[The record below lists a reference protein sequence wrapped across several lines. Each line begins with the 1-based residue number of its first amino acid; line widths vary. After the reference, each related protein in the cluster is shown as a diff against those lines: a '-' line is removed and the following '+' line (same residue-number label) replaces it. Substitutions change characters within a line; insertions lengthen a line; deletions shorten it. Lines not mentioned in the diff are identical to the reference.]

1 MNLTFF
7 IQSSTVHLNNY
18 SIKDLPGS
26 SGRFDVIS
34 RCILAAL
41 LNGNEIEKNVQI
53 WVFLSNYGT
62 FIFDV
67 SNLSV
72 NNFPKTELTFAK
84 YFIEIILNRKSFQIG
99 ITQINDNPLRKVK
112 ILDISLIDALKAF
125 LKNDYKLYILYEKGM
140 DFFENINELSSEK
153 NLGFVIGNQSGE
165 VVSSGELRTLNLTNV
180 SFGSQSYLA
189 SSVIKLIK
197 LYLLR

>member
-7 IQSSTVHLNNY
+7 IQSSTVNLNNY

-34 RCILAAL
+34 RCVLASL

-53 WVFLSNYGT
+53 WVFLSDYGT
-62 FIFDV
+62 FIFDI
-67 SNLSV
+67 SKLNID
-72 NNFPKTELTFAK
+72 NFPKTELSFAK
-84 YFIEIILNRKSFQIG
+84 CFIEVILNKNSFGTG
-99 ITQINDNPLRKVK
+99 ISQFPDNPLKK
-112 ILDISLIDALKAF
+112 IKIMDIKFIDALKDF
-125 LKNDYKLYILYEKGM
+125 LKNNYKLYILYEKGV
-140 DFFENINELSSEK
+140 DFFENVKGFRSEK
-153 NLGFVIGNQSGE
+153 HLGFVIGNQSGIDSE
-165 VVSSGELRTLNLTNV
+165 QLRTLNLINV

>member
-7 IQSSTVHLNNY
+7 IQSSTVNLNNY

-34 RCILAAL
+34 RCVLAAL
-41 LNGNEIEKNVQI
+41 LNGNEIEKTVQI
-53 WVFLSNYGT
+53 WVFLSDYGT

-72 NNFPKTELTFAK
+72 DNFPKTELIFAK
-84 YFIEIILNRKSFQIG
+84 YFMEVILNKVSFRTG
-99 ITQINDNPLRKVK
+99 ILQFPDNPLKK
-112 ILDISLIDALKAF
+112 IKIVDTNLIDALKDF
-125 LKNDYKLYILYEKGM
+125 LKNGYKLYVLYEKGV
-140 DFFENINELSSEK
+140 DFFENVKEFRSEK
-153 NLGFVIGNQSGE
+153 NLGFVIGNQSGIDSE
-165 VVSSGELRTLNLTNV
+165 QLRALNLINV

>member
-7 IQSSTVHLNNY
+7 IQSSTVNLNNY

-34 RCILAAL
+34 RCVLAAL
-41 LNGNEIEKNVQI
+41 LNDNEIEKNVQI
-53 WVFLSNYGT
+53 RVFLSDYGT

-72 NNFPKTELTFAK
+72 DNFPKTELIFAK
-84 YFIEIILNRKSFQIG
+84 YFMEVILNKVSFRTG
-99 ITQINDNPLRKVK
+99 ILQFPDNPLKK
-112 ILDISLIDALKAF
+112 IKIVDTNLIDALKDF
-125 LKNDYKLYILYEKGM
+125 LKNGYKLYVLYEKGV
-140 DFFENINELSSEK
+140 DFFENVKEFRSEK
-153 NLGFVIGNQSGE
+153 NLGFVIGNQSGIDSE
-165 VVSSGELRTLNLTNV
+165 QLRALNLINV

>member
-7 IQSSTVHLNNY
+7 IQSSTVNLNNY

-34 RCILAAL
+34 RCVLAAL
-41 LNGNEIEKNVQI
+41 LNDNEIEKNVQI
-53 WVFLSNYGT
+53 RVFLNDYGT

-72 NNFPKTELTFAK
+72 DNFPKTELIFAK
-84 YFIEIILNRKSFQIG
+84 YFMEVILNKVSFRTG
-99 ITQINDNPLRKVK
+99 ILQFPDNPLKK
-112 ILDISLIDALKAF
+112 IKIVDTNLIDALKDF
-125 LKNDYKLYILYEKGM
+125 LKNGYKLYILYEKGV
-140 DFFENINELSSEK
+140 DFFENVKEFRSEK
-153 NLGFVIGNQSGE
+153 NLGFVIGNQSGIDSE
-165 VVSSGELRTLNLTNV
+165 QLRALNLINV

>member
-7 IQSSTVHLNNY
+7 IQSSTVNLNNY

-34 RCILAAL
+34 RCVLAAL
-41 LNGNEIEKNVQI
+41 LNGNDIEKNVQI
-53 WVFLSNYGT
+53 WVFLSDYGT
-62 FIFDV
+62 FIFDI
-67 SNLSV
+67 SDLSV
-72 NNFPKTELTFAK
+72 DNFPKTELTFAK
-84 YFIEIILNRKSFQIG
+84 YFIEVILNKRSFRTGVSQDS
-99 ITQINDNPLRKVK
+99 DNPLKKIK
-112 ILDISLIDALKAF
+112 ILDINLMDALKDF
-125 LKNDYKLYILYEKGM
+125 LKNDYKLYILYEKGV
-140 DFFENINELSSEK
+140 DFFANIKEFRSEK
-153 NLGFVIGNQSGE
+153 NLGFVIGNQSGINSE
-165 VVSSGELRTLNLTNV
+165 QLSAFNLINI

>member
-7 IQSSTVHLNNY
+7 IQSSTVNLNNY

-34 RCILAAL
+34 RCVLAAL
-41 LNGNEIEKNVQI
+41 LNDNEIEKNVQI
-53 WVFLSNYGT
+53 RVFLSDYGT
-62 FIFDV
+62 FIFDI

-72 NNFPKTELTFAK
+72 DNFPKTELIFAK
-84 YFIEIILNRKSFQIG
+84 YFIEVILNKVSFRTG
-99 ITQINDNPLRKVK
+99 ILQFPDNPLKK
-112 ILDISLIDALKAF
+112 IKIVDINLIDALKDF
-125 LKNDYKLYILYEKGM
+125 LKNDYKLYVLYEKGV
-140 DFFENINELSSEK
+140 DFFENVKEFRSEK
-153 NLGFVIGNQSGE
+153 NLGFIIGNQSGIDSE
-165 VVSSGELRTLNLTNV
+165 QLRALNLINV

>member
-7 IQSSTVHLNNY
+7 IQSSTVNLNNY

-34 RCILAAL
+34 RCVLAAL
-41 LNGNEIEKNVQI
+41 LNGNEIEKTVQI
-53 WVFLSNYGT
+53 WVFLSDYGT
-62 FIFDV
+62 FIFDI

-72 NNFPKTELTFAK
+72 DNFPKTELTFAK
-84 YFIEIILNRKSFQIG
+84 YFIEVILNKRSFRTRVSQDS
-99 ITQINDNPLRKVK
+99 DNPLKKIK
-112 ILDISLIDALKAF
+112 ILDTCLIDALKDF
-125 LKNDYKLYILYEKGM
+125 LKNDYKLYVLYEKGV
-140 DFFENINELSSEK
+140 DFFENVKEFRSEK
-153 NLGFVIGNQSGE
+153 NLGFIIGNQSGIDSE
-165 VVSSGELRTLNLTNV
+165 QLRALNLINV

>member
-7 IQSSTVHLNNY
+7 IQSSTVNLNNY

-34 RCILAAL
+34 RCVLAAL
-41 LNGNEIEKNVQI
+41 LNGNDIEKNVQI
-53 WVFLSNYGT
+53 WVFLSDYGT
-62 FIFDV
+62 FIFDI
-67 SNLSV
+67 SDLSV
-72 NNFPKTELTFAK
+72 DNFPKTELTFAK
-84 YFIEIILNRKSFQIG
+84 YFIEVILNKRSFRTGVSQDS
-99 ITQINDNPLRKVK
+99 DNPLKKIK
-112 ILDISLIDALKAF
+112 ILDINLMDALKDF
-125 LKNDYKLYILYEKGM
+125 LKNDYKLYILYEKGV
-140 DFFENINELSSEK
+140 DFFENIKEFRSEK
-153 NLGFVIGNQSGE
+153 NLGFVIGNQSGINSE
-165 VVSSGELRTLNLTNV
+165 QLSAFNLINI

>member
-7 IQSSTVHLNNY
+7 IQSSTVNLNNY

-34 RCILAAL
+34 RCVLAAL
-41 LNGNEIEKNVQI
+41 LNDNEIEKNVQI
-53 WVFLSNYGT
+53 RVFLSDYGT

-72 NNFPKTELTFAK
+72 DNFPKTELIFAK
-84 YFIEIILNRKSFQIG
+84 YFIEVILNKVSFQTG
-99 ITQINDNPLRKVK
+99 ILQFPDNPLKK
-112 ILDISLIDALKAF
+112 IKIVDINLIDALKDF
-125 LKNDYKLYILYEKGM
+125 LKNDYKLYVLYEKGV
-140 DFFENINELSSEK
+140 DFFENVKEFRSEK
-153 NLGFVIGNQSGE
+153 NLGFIIGNQSGIDSE
-165 VVSSGELRTLNLTNV
+165 QLRALNLINV

>member
-7 IQSSTVHLNNY
+7 IQSSTVNLNNY

-34 RCILAAL
+34 RCVLAAL
-41 LNGNEIEKNVQI
+41 LNDNEIEKNVQI
-53 WVFLSNYGT
+53 RVFLSDYGT

-72 NNFPKTELTFAK
+72 DNFPKTELIFAK
-84 YFIEIILNRKSFQIG
+84 YFIEVILNKVSFQTG
-99 ITQINDNPLRKVK
+99 ILQFPDNPLKK
-112 ILDISLIDALKAF
+112 IKIVDINLIDALKDF
-125 LKNDYKLYILYEKGM
+125 LKNDYKLYLLYEKGV
-140 DFFENINELSSEK
+140 DFFENVKEFRSEK
-153 NLGFVIGNQSGE
+153 NLGFIIGNQSGIDSE
-165 VVSSGELRTLNLTNV
+165 QLRALNLINV

>member
-7 IQSSTVHLNNY
+7 IQSSTVNLNNY

-34 RCILAAL
+34 RCVLAAL
-41 LNGNEIEKNVQI
+41 LNDNEIEKNVQI
-53 WVFLSNYGT
+53 RVFLSDYGT

-72 NNFPKTELTFAK
+72 DNFPKTELIFAK
-84 YFIEIILNRKSFQIG
+84 YFMEVILNKVSFRTG
-99 ITQINDNPLRKVK
+99 ILQFPDNPLKK
-112 ILDISLIDALKAF
+112 IKIVDTNLIDALKDF
-125 LKNDYKLYILYEKGM
+125 LKNGYKLYVLYEKGV
-140 DFFENINELSSEK
+140 DFFENVKEFRSEK
-153 NLGFVIGNQSGE
+153 NLGFIIGNQSGIDSE
-165 VVSSGELRTLNLTNV
+165 QLRALNLINV

>member
-7 IQSSTVHLNNY
+7 IQSSTVNLNNY

-34 RCILAAL
+34 RCVLAAL
-41 LNGNEIEKNVQI
+41 LNDNEIEKNVQI
-53 WVFLSNYGT
+53 RVFLSDYGT

-72 NNFPKTELTFAK
+72 DNFPKTELIFAK
-84 YFIEIILNRKSFQIG
+84 YFMEVILNKVSFRTG
-99 ITQINDNPLRKVK
+99 ILQFPDNPLKK
-112 ILDISLIDALKAF
+112 IKIVDTNLIDALKDF
-125 LKNDYKLYILYEKGM
+125 LKNGYKLYVLYEKGV
-140 DFFENINELSSEK
+140 DFFENVKEFRSEK
-153 NLGFVIGNQSGE
+153 NLGFVIGNQSGIDSE
-165 VVSSGELRTLNLTNV
+165 QLRALNLINV
-180 SFGSQSYLA
+180 SFGSRSYLA

-197 LYLLR
+197 LYLLI